1 MLHLFL
7 RSVPHLTSS
16 AAAASMVSRHVVDL
30 CNSPTTLIS
39 TLAKDPHQPASR
51 KVKQL
56 FKTRRSKLKEHTDT
70 LPSEEA
76 DELDLVAKCGSFP
89 HRPSDLFLR
98 VR

>member
-7 RSVPHLTSS
+7 RSVPHPSS
-16 AAAASMVSRHVVDL
+16 AAAASMVSDVVDF
-30 CNSPTTLIS
+30 NSPTTL
-39 TLAKDPHQPASR
+39 TALAKDPHQPASR
-51 KVKQL
+51 IVKQL